1 MNYART
7 KSNYART
14 ITAAFALVLWQGRKG
29 TKSNKVTERTHTN
42 RQRAARNRPTWML
55 GLCLLQ
61 GEIPCR
67 GGKDSERD
75 SAKNG
80 NYTRL
85 NDSKGCVYRKGK
97 LLANQDEMQD
107 ETRPSEY
114 KQTSGSVRQ
123 GASQTTYALGCIIKT
138 PPNNEHN
145 YKRIAPDA

>member
-1 MNYART
+1 MPEPNRT
-7 KSNYART
+7 MPELLRQRLCW
-14 ITAAFALVLWQGRKG
+14 FLWQGCKG
-29 TKSNKVTERTHTN
+29 TKGNKVTERTHTN

-55 GLCLLQ
+55 GLCLLH

-85 NDSKGCVYRKGK
+85 NDSKGCVYRKGEP
-97 LLANQDEMQD
+97 LANQSNCKRQD

-123 GASQTTYALGCIIKT
+123 GASQTTYALGCLIKT
-138 PPNNEHN
+138 PKNHERK
-145 YKRIAPDA
+145 YKRTAPDA